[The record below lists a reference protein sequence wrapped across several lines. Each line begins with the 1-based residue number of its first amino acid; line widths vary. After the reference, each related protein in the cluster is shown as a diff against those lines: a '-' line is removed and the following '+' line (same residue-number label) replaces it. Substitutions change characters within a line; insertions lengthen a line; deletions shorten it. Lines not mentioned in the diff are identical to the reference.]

1 MAEKQVHNVFFNRD
15 NSSRAE
21 GVSFGFATGDG
32 GALTTGTGHRGFDF
46 SKINIK
52 TNQGSGFL
60 DLGNATYITN
70 VNEDRVTL
78 AKTFGLKAKDHNS
91 NFSGKKEGDNFIYYP
106 WKENNKEYI
115 FAVNKIDNENSDLRF
130 VKTPVTP
137 EGLYFESISSGDT
150 FFKIDESSEID
161 RSYSSFDHYKNIPSG
176 ENAISGVSG
185 STKFE
190 VGFGY
195 NDDVEKVYIT
205 GLSGDFA
212 LISGEGVDT
221 FTGTYPKGTKVCAT
235 DGIHPPPTGETG
247 YARMFQ
253 VLIQTGEA
261 GQDRFFFAGSGL
273 EGTCGP
279 GGSFTGSGYTFFET
293 PVIDVYR
300 GYTYFFNQHHAS
312 NSNEYIMFSY
322 TSGGHHNG
330 GVPITGKYEIEQGG
344 SNYCFNN
351 YCHYDCPDE
360 QTFMIPIDTG
370 ASNKIYYYASGTAG
384 IGGTGYLNVLVSGDG
399 GK

>member
-1 MAEKQVHNVFFNRD
+1 MAEKQVHNVFFKTD
-15 NSSRAE
+15 HSSRASQI
-21 GVSFGFATGDG
+21 SFDLPSGDG
-32 GALTTGTGHRGFDF
+32 VKLSTGTGHIGLLGGGVVR
-46 SKINIK
+46 IK
-52 TNQGSGFL
+52 TNQSSGVL
-60 DLGNATYITN
+60 DLGVNTLENAKPDTTI
-70 VNEDRVTL
+70 L
-78 AKTFGLKAKDHNS
+78 GKTFSLKAADHNA
-91 NFSGKKEGDNFIYYP
+91 NFSGKKEVDNIIYFP
-106 WKENNKEYI
+106 WNNESSDYYYGVYK
-115 FAVNKIDNENSDLRF
+115 VDNENSDLRY
-130 VKTPVTP
+130 VKNIIPP
-137 EGLYFESISSGDT
+137 EEINFSSISSGSK
-150 FFKIDESSEID
+150 FFNLKSLGLINK
-161 RSYSSFDHYKNIPSG
+161 SYNSFDHSSYIPSG
-176 ENAISGVSG
+176 QDGVSGVSG

-195 NDDVEKVYIT
+195 NDDVEKVYVT

-212 LISGEGVDT
+212 LISGEGVDN